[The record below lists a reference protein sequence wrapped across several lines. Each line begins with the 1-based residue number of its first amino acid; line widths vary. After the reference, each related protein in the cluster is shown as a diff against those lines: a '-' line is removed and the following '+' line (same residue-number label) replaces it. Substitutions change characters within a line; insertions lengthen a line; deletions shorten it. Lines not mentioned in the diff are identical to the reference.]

1 MKLITALKINE
12 KIGHTGSSWKI
23 RFPSGIFNM
32 MPRRLQPLPP
42 LLALRMGSYRCPIR
56 ASFKAINCFLEKILR
71 GTSVQLGF

>member
-42 LLALRMGSYRCPIR
+42 LLALRMGSYRYLP
-56 ASFKAINCFLEKILR
+56 
-71 GTSVQLGF
+71 